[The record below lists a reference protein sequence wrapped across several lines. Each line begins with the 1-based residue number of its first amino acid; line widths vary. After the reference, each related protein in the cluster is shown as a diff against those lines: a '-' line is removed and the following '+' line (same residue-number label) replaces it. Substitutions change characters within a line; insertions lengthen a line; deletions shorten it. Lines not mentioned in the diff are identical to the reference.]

1 MLKAL
6 VIDGVLEERSEQAFK
21 DLVRRHKG
29 LVTISIRP
37 YSKQRSSEQNALYWQ
52 LLTIL
57 ADEVPDYAAPQWH
70 EIFKTMFAPR
80 AVVKV
85 GDKSFEVVG
94 TTQKMSTKQFTIYM
108 DRIRSEVAEQFGFQL
123 PTREELE
130 HYFQNPQD
138 FSVNSFPQS
147 P

>member
-37 YSKQRSSEQNALYWQ
+37 YSKQRSVDQNALYWQ

-57 ADEVPDYAAPQWH
+57 ADEVPDYAPKQWH

-85 GDKSFEVVG
+85 GSKSLEIVG

-108 DRIRSEVAEQFGFQL
+108 DRIRAEVAEQFGFQL
-123 PTREELE
+123 PTVEELE
-130 HYFQNPQD
+130 HYFPNPHEGTHTA
-138 FSVNSFPQS
+138 
-147 P
+147 